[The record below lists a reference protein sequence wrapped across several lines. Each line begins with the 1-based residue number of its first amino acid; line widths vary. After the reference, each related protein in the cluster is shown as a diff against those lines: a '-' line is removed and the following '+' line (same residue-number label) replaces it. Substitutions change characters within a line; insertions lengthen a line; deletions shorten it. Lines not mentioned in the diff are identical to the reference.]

1 MVKKS
6 KETIIED
13 IEKCDII
20 KETILFYIN
29 IFFLSVIYSVIKK
42 SKDFILYK

>member
-13 IEKCDII
+13 IEKCGVI

-29 IFFLSVIYSVIKK
+29 IFFFNCDIFCY
-42 SKDFILYK
+42 